1 MTAGSEPTRTKV
13 TTQVPDAEPQPVT
26 YELRDH
32 TAWIALNRPEYRNAQ
47 NSALLYALDRAF
59 QRAADDD
66 EVKAIVLGGAG
77 PSFSAGHDIGSPGRD
92 VDESFDRVS
101 LWWDHTNKEGAERRF
116 SREDEVYLGLC
127 RRWRELPKPT
137 IAMVHG
143 HCIGAGLMLAWVCD
157 LIIASEETKFGDPV
171 VQMGVGGVEYFA
183 HPWEM
188 GPRRA
193 KEFLMLG
200 ERISARRAY
209 EIGMI
214 NRVVAREDLESE
226 TQVVADRIAQ
236 MPRFALALVKRAV
249 NVAEDA
255 MGLRLGMEAAFGLHH
270 LAHSHNV
277 EIGQDLIGGQTVSSM
292 RGDSGGAPASGRD
305 GA

>member
-1 MTAGSEPTRTKV
+1 V
-13 TTQVPDAEPQPVT
+13 TDLVT
-26 YELRDH
+26 YELRDR

-47 NSALLYALDRAF
+47 NSALLYALDDAF
-59 QRAADDD
+59 KRAASDDD
-66 EVKAIVLGGAG
+66 VKVIVLHGHG

-92 VDESFDRVS
+92 VDEPYERVS

-116 SREDEVYLGLC
+116 GREDEVYLGLC
-127 RRWRELPKPT
+127 RRWRDLPKPT

-143 HCIGAGLMLAWVCD
+143 HCLGAGLMLAWICD

-188 GPRRA
+188 SPRLA

-200 ERISARRAY
+200 QRIDARRAY
-209 EIGMI
+209 EIGMV
-214 NRVVAREDLESE
+214 NRVVARDALEAE
-226 TQVVADRIAQ
+226 TQAVAERIAE

-249 NVAEDA
+249 NVAEEA
-255 MGLRLGMEAAFGLHH
+255 MGLRVGMEAAFGLHH

-277 EIGQDLIGGQTVSSM
+277 ELGKDLIGGQSVGSM
-292 RGDSGGAPASGRD
+292 RAADA
-305 GA
+305 